1 MTISNQLG
9 FFDDLQ
15 INVKKRI
22 EKTRT
27 LSRRSPRINMN
38 FHMDIKNIGKL
49 RIVNFNYQY
58 VLLNFENKNI
68 YPKEIALEISEGIVL
83 ECDLC
88 EGKIDERGILYRV
101 NNIDSIMQNLFLRD
115 EMMDWI
121 LQNKKILD
129 SKPNEKKEK
138 SIDEF
143 EPMEYI

>member
-1 MTISNQLG
+1 M
-9 FFDDLQ
+9 
-15 INVKKRI
+15 
-22 EKTRT
+22 
-27 LSRRSPRINMN
+27 
-38 FHMDIKNIGKL
+38 
-49 RIVNFNYQY
+49 
-58 VLLNFENKNI
+58 
-68 YPKEIALEISEGIVL
+68 EISEGIVL